1 MFSTINQKI
10 ASNMRDARM
19 MRNYSQEYVAMQL
32 KISQNAYSKMEMG
45 RTRITVVALFKIAD
59 ALEVDLDTLLDIKQL
74 TVV

>member
-10 ASNMRDARM
+10 ASNLRDARM

>member
-1 MFSTINQKI
+1 MPSTINQKI

-45 RTRITVVALFKIAD
+45 RTRITVAALFKVAD
-59 ALEVDLDTLLDIKQL
+59 IFEIDLDTLLNVKQL
-74 TVV
+74 TVL